1 MVVKLDKLF
10 DENIVLDLKIL
21 TYIPNIKKD
30 LDIWT
35 ASLVELELG
44 EAAKQIFIT
53 LLELRRLDCHDFVR
67 FQIIQQIEPN
77 LSHLLLSLEQHYL
90 SNSLLDTKRDQQ
102 ISELVLEIKSNHAL
116 LYIELFKRTQATLE
130 TYNFSF
136 FEFNLK
142 KKLNVFRKQTAILAI
157 HRLMHLLYSLQLL
170 YLDVPKNF
178 WTSAYRI
185 YQIAC
190 EYHFNLDKVEKIAE
204 QHSNIDS
211 TEKAFAQLI
220 LLFLL
225 NSHKLRQSEIKEL
238 MQCISYWTSLIHF
251 SENQGNQSHYYLDIQ
266 SDIGPKLNL
275 QNNVQHQNFHYIN
288 TTELASYI
296 EATLRPNAHYYSKI
310 EEKSLTHVLKRH
322 IVTTLNLNPTRIRP
336 RYEDHGTLEVTL
348 GITSAH
354 FFLSHAKHFKET
366 LDLDIDLSLQSN
378 NQVLSQIS
386 GDKEIQLSSRTHEQR
401 FNAEITKIYHADII
415 NRSENGYGLQWHSQ
429 VIKNLRTG
437 EFILIKEHQGTV
449 WTGALIRW
457 MKHSQQQSLEFGIEI
472 ITKSMCSLAVSIPKQ
487 NTALPIY
494 HPAILYKNDG
504 QDYAIILPSAQV
516 FYENQN
522 LSLRLGQ
529 NEFKIFLKHS
539 SVLTQSCAIFS
550 FDLLERSKQPMM
562 DRYFQHHITT
572 LQTQDLWES
581 LK

>member
-10 DENIVLDLKIL
+10 LEDIVLDLDHL
-21 TYIPNIKKD
+21 TYITNLKTD
-30 LDIWT
+30 VDVWT
-35 ASLVELELG
+35 ASLAEIELG

-53 LLELRRLDCHDFVR
+53 LLELRRFNCHDFVR

-116 LYIELFKRTQATLE
+116 LYIELFKRTQATLD
-130 TYNFSF
+130 THKFSF
-136 FEFNLK
+136 FDFNLK
-142 KKLNVFRKQTAILAI
+142 KKLNIFRKQTAILAI
-157 HRLMHLLYSLQLL
+157 NHLTDLLYSLQLL

-204 QHSNIDS
+204 KPRNIDS

-238 MQCISYWTSLIHF
+238 MLCISYWTSLIHF
-251 SENQGNQSHYYLDIQ
+251 SKNQGTQSHYYLDIQ

-275 QNNVQHQNFHYIN
+275 HKDVQDKNFYYIN
-288 TTELASYI
+288 TMELASYI
-296 EATLRPNAHYYSKI
+296 ESTLRPNAHYYSKT
-310 EEKSLTHVLKRH
+310 EEKSLSHVLKRH

-336 RYEDHGTLEVTL
+336 RYEDQGTLEVAL

-366 LDLDIDLSLQSN
+366 LDLDIDFSLQSN
-378 NQVLSQIS
+378 NQVLSQIT
-386 GDKEIQLSSRTHEQR
+386 GDREIQLSSRIYEQR
-401 FNAEITKIYHADII
+401 FNAEITKIYHAEIT
-415 NRSENGYGLQWHSQ
+415 NRSERGYGLQWHNQ
-429 VIKNLRTG
+429 VIRNLRTG
-437 EFILIKEHQGTV
+437 EFILIKENPEAL

-457 MKHSQQQSLEFGIEI
+457 MKQTNHQTLEFGIEL
-472 ITKSMCSLAVSIPKQ
+472 ITKSMCPVAVSIPKQ
-487 NTALPIY
+487 NTAQTIY
-494 HPAILYKNDG
+494 HPAILYKNDE

-522 LSLRLGQ
+522 LLLRMGQ
-529 NEFKIFLKHS
+529 NEFKIFLKQS
-539 SVLTQSCAIFS
+539 SILTQSCASFS
-550 FDLLERSKQPMM
+550 FDLLERSKQPLM
-562 DRYFQHHITT
+562 DRYFQHQLTS